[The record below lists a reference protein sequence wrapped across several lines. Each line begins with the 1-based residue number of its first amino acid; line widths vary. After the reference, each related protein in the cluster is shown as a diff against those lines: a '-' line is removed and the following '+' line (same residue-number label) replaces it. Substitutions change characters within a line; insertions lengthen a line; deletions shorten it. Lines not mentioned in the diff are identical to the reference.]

1 MPSKISTIFYIHDSN
16 ERLMQEYTVKE
27 IMAVSR
33 ISRLRLK
40 ILKGGCDMF
49 KGEICS
55 LRRYWLV
62 FYYTFGIWQRFWDLA
77 IIWNFDKGLGFWKRF
92 WVLAIIWDLN
102 KGLGFRQW
110 FGISVMVWDSDDGL
124 GFWQ

>member
-55 LRRYWLV
+55 LRRINVTSIKVRTL
-62 FYYTFGIWQRFWDLA
+62 IRCLQ
-77 IIWNFDKGLGFWKRF
+77 
-92 WVLAIIWDLN
+92 WV
-102 KGLGFRQW
+102 
-110 FGISVMVWDSDDGL
+110 
-124 GFWQ
+124 